1 MVVKYTC
8 FLCKMYD
15 WGTNCTMDVF
25 RLQIYNQIL
34 SFRAHASDIA
44 QDFRQ
49 DLILPDGVN
58 VSKITVMYVLV
69 TMIIPMLSLIKCK
82 LILYICINICICN
95 CTITCSLLDMLQVV
109 VVKRQYNTKYKHQ
122 YNCYYYRDFPLM
134 SMLRSTH
141 LPYRA

>member
-1 MVVKYTC
+1 
-8 FLCKMYD
+8 MYN
-15 WGTNCTMDVF
+15 WGTNCTMDIF

-34 SFRAHASDIA
+34 NFRAHASDIA
-44 QDFRQ
+44 QDFRL

-58 VSKITVMYVLV
+58 VSEITIMYVLI
-69 TMIIPMLSLIKCK
+69 TLIIPMLSLIKCK

-95 CTITCSLLDMLQVV
+95 CTTTRSLLDMLQVV
-109 VVKRQYNTKYKHQ
+109 VVKCQYNTKYKHQ

-134 SMLRSTH
+134 STLRSTH

>member
-1 MVVKYTC
+1 MVVKCTC

-15 WGTNCTMDVF
+15 WGTNCTMDIF

-34 SFRAHASDIA
+34 NFRAHASDIA

-49 DLILPDGVN
+49 DLILPDGIN
-58 VSKITVMYVLV
+58 VSEITIMYVLI

-95 CTITCSLLDMLQVV
+95 RTITHSLLDILQVV
-109 VVKRQYNTKYKHQ
+109 VVKCQYNTKYKHQ
-122 YNCYYYRDFPLM
+122 YNCYYYRDFPLI